1 MNFARNNQNK
11 TYPCRRARYHQ
22 PSAVTD
28 KLQTV
33 PCKYCKIELWTLYPC
48 RRARYH
54 QPSAVTDC
62 SAQILQNW
70 ALNFLSCQSKFNDS
84 DKLNMWQSN
93 IASIKDKSVL
103 VLTLARRGEVEGCY
117 HNVSYHQFVT
127 HSYLDC
133 SNTCYNLLHS
143 ERFLCYILIKVSK
156 L

>member
-1 MNFARNNQNK
+1 MLTLKNCFPAKTFEFWTLRARNNQNK
-11 TYPCRRARYHQ
+11 TYPCRRARYHL
-22 PSAVTD
+22 PSPVKD

-33 PCKYCKIELWTLYPC
+33 SHKYCKIELWTFYLVKVNLMIVISSM
-48 RRARYH
+48 H
-54 QPSAVTDC
+54 
-62 SAQILQNW
+62 
-70 ALNFLSCQSKFNDS
+70 
-84 DKLNMWQSN
+84 MWQSN

-156 L
+156 LQTSISSTSLM